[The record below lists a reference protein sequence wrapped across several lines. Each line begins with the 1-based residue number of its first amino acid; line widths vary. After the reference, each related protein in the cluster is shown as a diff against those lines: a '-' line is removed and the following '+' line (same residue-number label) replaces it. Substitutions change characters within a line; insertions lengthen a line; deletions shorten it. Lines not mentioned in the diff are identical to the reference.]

1 MLFRSLKAAANFLV
15 ANYGRQKIISMP
27 RSVPKIAIFEEA
39 ARTLDIP
46 GGTKMIQ
53 EYYRQMRKFG
63 CNILA
68 VVQQYDI
75 IKDSAV
81 RGAMIGNS
89 KMFLIT
95 AQQSREDVKEIGE
108 ALSLSPKTIETINN
122 YPLPELM
129 DPRERFSAF
138 TYVANDRLRRL
149 VGTVKNVAS
158 RELLYAASSDNETFD
173 QRKAA
178 LSQYRDIVTGIIE
191 ESGAIAC
198 AKEESATEPIL

>member
-1 MLFRSLKAAANFLV
+1 MDQALAGECGVMSGSGSRLCPASGRATGSAFSCNCQLQSVDWTVCRST
-15 ANYGRQKIISMP
+15 S
-27 RSVPKIAIFEEA
+27 
-39 ARTLDIP
+39 ARDEPNHHVWI
-46 GGTKMIQ
+46 
-53 EYYRQMRKFG
+53 R
-63 CNILA
+63 
-68 VVQQYDI
+68 
-75 IKDSAV
+75 
-81 RGAMIGNS
+81 GNS

-158 RELLYAASSDNETFD
+158 RELLFAASSDNETFD

>member
-1 MLFRSLKAAANFLV
+1 MRAAANFLV

-27 RSVPKIAIFEEA
+27 RAVPKIAIFEEA

-46 GGTKMIQ
+46 GGVKMIQ

-68 VVQQYDI
+68 VVQQYDV
-75 IKDSAV
+75 IKDSPV

-95 AQQSREDVKEIGE
+95 AQQSREDACDIGE
-108 ALSLSPKTIETINN
+108 AVSLSQKTVDTIHN

-129 DPRERFSAF
+129 DPSNRFSAF
-138 TYVANDRLRRL
+138 TYIANDQVRRL

-173 QRKAA
+173 ERTVRLATYKN
-178 LSQYRDIVTGIIE
+178 IVTGIIQ
-191 ESGAIAC
+191 ESEKLAC
-198 AKEESATEPIL
+198 ATESSATEPIL